1 MPHHNFPYPDTFVIV
16 NRYRMHYYH
25 SGTGDP
31 INVLMLHGSRTTAYA
46 YRHFFPHLIAA
57 GFRCF
62 APDAIGFG
70 QSHMPDDPSIHTFDF
85 HSDNL
90 HIFIRELGLRN
101 LILVGHEWGGL
112 TALDY
117 AINRPDNTLA
127 LVLSDSGVFLPKRR
141 PGLHGLLHRSLLGD
155 LLVRHLNV
163 RIGQTQGHKPHHV
176 RTLTPPSDADSPA
189 TRLGFLRMT
198 ARANLGYN
206 ALRMKAIR
214 NSLTRL
220 RTPTLLIRSQGP
232 QLFSEEDSQFLQ
244 QQLPFVRSHTLNG
257 PRLPHED
264 HSNIVINSILNFLS
278 PIASPT
284 PLLPFAL
291 QGEG

>member
-46 YRHFFPHLIAA
+46 YRRFFPHLIAA

-70 QSHMPDDPSIHTFDF
+70 QSHIPDDPSLHTFDF

-90 HIFIRELGLRN
+90 HVFIRELGLRN

-127 LVLSDSGVFLPKRR
+127 LILTDSGVFLPSRR

-163 RIGQTQGHKPHHV
+163 RIGQTRAQQLHDVQTLNHPH
-176 RTLTPPSDADSPA
+176 DADSPA
-189 TRLGFLRMT
+189 TRLGFLRMI

-206 ALRMKAIR
+206 VLRMKAIR
-214 NSLTRL
+214 NSLL
-220 RTPTLLIRSQGP
+220 HLQTPTLLIRSQGP
-232 QLFSEEDSQFLQ
+232 QLFSKEEFLYLQ
-244 QQLPFVRSHTLNG
+244 QQLPYVRALSLPTSDLLHKGHTNT
-257 PRLPHED
+257 
-264 HSNIVINSILNFLS
+264 VINWVLDFLS
-278 PIASPT
+278 PIASPPPPPS
-284 PLLPFAL
+284 PLMSIA
-291 QGEG
+291 